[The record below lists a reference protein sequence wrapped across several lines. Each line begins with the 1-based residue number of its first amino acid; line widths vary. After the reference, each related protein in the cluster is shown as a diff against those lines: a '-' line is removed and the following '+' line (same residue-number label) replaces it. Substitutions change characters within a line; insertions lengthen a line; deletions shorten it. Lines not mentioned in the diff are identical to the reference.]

1 MSYALICAMN
11 PRLLLVLLLVGTGV
25 VRSAAQGAPGPDIK
39 GATEYEF
46 PTTDGAAYLLEGTV
60 NGQTWT
66 TLAGPI
72 FGDGKPPGPCCHPP
86 PPASANSGCG
96 R

>member
-25 VRSAAQGAPGPDIK
+25 VRSVAAQGEPRLDIK

-72 FGDGKPPGPCCHPP
+72 FGDGKAARAMLPP
-86 PPASANSGCG
+86 SNT